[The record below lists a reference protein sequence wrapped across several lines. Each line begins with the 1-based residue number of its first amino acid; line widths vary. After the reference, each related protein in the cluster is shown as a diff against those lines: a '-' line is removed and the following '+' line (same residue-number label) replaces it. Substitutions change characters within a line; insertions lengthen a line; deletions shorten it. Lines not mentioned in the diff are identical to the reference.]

1 MSNLSQ
7 FLGGT
12 LTDSKVYYT
21 QTSGTKT
28 LVAHEGVDKIVYV
41 RNIDG
46 YFGAQDITG
55 IRKIT
60 ADFFINAI
68 VDVSIPDGTGIGY
81 VKVSFAS
88 PGAAPTGLTFDSS
101 TGNLI
106 SCDAGSDMIYVHDGV
121 SSTILT
127 SFASPGINPYGLAFD
142 SSTGNLISCDTASD
156 LIYVHTPL
164 KFAIIL
170 KESV

>member
-12 LTDSKVYYT
+12 LTGSKVYYT
-21 QTSGTKT
+21 QTSETKT

-41 RNIDG
+41 RNVEG
-46 YFGAQDITG
+46 YFGSQDITG

-60 ADFFINAI
+60 ADFFINTS
-68 VDVSIPDGTGIGY
+68 VDVSIPDDAGIDY
-81 VKVSFAS
+81 VKASFAS
-88 PGAAPTGLTFDSS
+88 PSINPTGLTFDSLR
-101 TGNLI
+101 GNLI
-106 SCDAGSDMIYVHDGV
+106 SCDAGSDM
-121 SSTILT
+121 
-127 SFASPGINPYGLAFD
+127 
-142 SSTGNLISCDTASD
+142 
-156 LIYVHTPL
+156 IYVHTPL